1 MAMGGGI
8 CYTFSLLNLQL
19 NLILLPKGHHYI
31 IYTMQK
37 YKKSSGS
44 KNSTLELK
52 RSWEIK
58 KKKKTGQTI
67 TTKTP

>member
-1 MAMGGGI
+1 MGGGI

>member
-1 MAMGGGI
+1 MGGGI

-58 KKKKTGQTI
+58 KKKRQDKQ
-67 TTKTP
+67 